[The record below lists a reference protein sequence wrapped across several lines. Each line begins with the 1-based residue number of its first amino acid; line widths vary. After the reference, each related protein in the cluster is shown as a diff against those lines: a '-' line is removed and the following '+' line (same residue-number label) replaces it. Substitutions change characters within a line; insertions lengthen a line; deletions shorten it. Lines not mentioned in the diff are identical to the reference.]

1 MAYACAFSFRR
12 EAVPQLSLDAS
23 IRRFRESVN
32 ASAFPVAVEP
42 GVRDQS
48 RFASMYA
55 FSSERRSQT
64 FAPGR
69 LGSAAPFGLVGLPL
83 AGYRCREVAAV
94 SAASRT
100 LPPPTAGSRRRG
112 PRAGSGTAR
121 RCRAPCMGARVEVVL
136 NDEER
141 EVLERSARRP
151 KSSQPLALRCRIV
164 LAAAEGGSSTEI
176 AASLGCTRGT
186 VGRWRGR
193 FASRGFDGLHD
204 EPRPRS
210 SYLLQSSPM
219 MTTTSAPAI
228 GSLPSV
234 CELTTHDTRRR
245 VPRAP
250 GRRASAGRRGA

>member
-32 ASAFPVAVEP
+32 PSAFPVAVEP

-55 FSSERRSQT
+55 SSSERRSQPSRRGVLV
-64 FAPGR
+64 AR
-69 LGSAAPFGLVGLPL
+69 HLSASSGSPL

-94 SAASRT
+94 SVASRT
-100 LPPPTAGSRRRG
+100 LPRPTAGSRRRRR
-112 PRAGSGTAR
+112 RAGSGTAR
-121 RCRAPCMGARVEVVL
+121 GCRAPCMGARVEVVL

-141 EVLERSARRP
+141 KVLERSARRP

-164 LAAAEGGSSTEI
+164 LAAAEGGPSTEI
-176 AASLGCTRGT
+176 AASLACTRGT

-219 MTTTSAPAI
+219 MTTPSAPAI

-245 VPRAP
+245 APRAP